1 MAQTIINIPMDEK
14 LKHDFDVVCAEIGLT
29 TTAAFTVFA
38 QTVTQKRVMPFKIPT
53 DGLPDEITLASEK
66 SLAKEWLLPEED
78 EAWANL

>member
-1 MAQTIINIPMDEK
+1 MDEK

-38 QTVTQKRVMPFKIPT
+38 QAVTKKRVIPFEISA
-53 DGLPDEITLASEK
+53 DRLRDDITLASEK